1 VQLDRLAVQLR
12 LRNPWEA
19 MDLGFAMVRS
29 WLGQIYAP
37 WLALFVPVCAVAL
50 FALPRPWA
58 WVAVWWLK
66 PAFDRV
72 ILHVLSNGVFG
83 ALPSWRQTLR
93 ALPGALRPGLL
104 LSLTLYRLDFARSF
118 NLPVWQLER
127 QGGRAARARA
137 KQLQRRTRGY
147 AVWLTIACLH
157 FESLLWLSAVALL
170 DLLAPANMDSE
181 FDFLSLFSMQQLGSW
196 REYLV
201 AGMYFLAVTVVE
213 PLYVAGGFALY
224 LNRRTALEGWDLEV
238 QLRRM
243 GERLR
248 EWQRALAAGTV
259 LGVAIAIGGALLALP
274 APAQAQEGAP
284 ARLAPDTPAARE
296 IKHVLQRPELQE
308 YDTRT
313 VLVYL
318 GKKKK
323 AEPRDT
329 AGFGWLDSVA
339 ASLASLLRAVA
350 WVLLGIAV
358 AFLVYLL
365 ARHFD
370 LRGIFSRR
378 RGKRYAPPD
387 TVFGLDVR
395 PESLPQDLVAEALRL
410 ARAGDLLKA
419 LSLLYRG
426 TLITLLHRDGL
437 ELTGGDTE
445 DDCLRKSA
453 HRIPDP
459 AYAYFATLLTAW
471 QRLAY
476 ARRPVAVLEVEAL
489 CTGWEAHFKR

>member
-29 WLGQIYAP
+29 WWRQVYAP
-37 WLALFVPVCAVAL
+37 WLAVFVPVCALAL
-50 FALPRPWA
+50 VALPRQWA

-72 ILHVLSNGVFG
+72 ILHVISNGVFG
-83 ALPSWRQTLR
+83 ELPSWRQTLR

-104 LSLTLYRLDFARSF
+104 RSLTLYRLDLARSF

-127 QGGRAARARA
+127 QRGRAARTRAR
-137 KQLQRRTRGY
+137 QLQRRTRSY
-147 AVWLTIACLH
+147 AVWLTIACVH
-157 FESLLWLSAVALL
+157 FESLLWFSALALF
-170 DLLAPANMDSE
+170 DLLAPATTDSD
-181 FDFLSLFSMQQLGSW
+181 FDFLSLISTAQANSW
-196 REYLV
+196 REYLF
-201 AGMYFLAVTVVE
+201 AGMYLLAVTIVE

-238 QLRRM
+238 QLRRI
-243 GERLR
+243 GERLS
-248 EWQRALAAGTV
+248 EAQRALAAQAA
-259 LGVAIAIGGALLALP
+259 LGAAVVVAGALLAAPLP
-274 APAQAQEGAP
+274 ARAQDAAP
-284 ARLAPDTPAARE
+284 LRLAPDTPAARA
-296 IKHVLQRPELQE
+296 IKQVLQRPELQE
-308 YDTRT
+308 YETHT

-318 GKKKK
+318 GERRKP
-323 AEPRDT
+323 APRDIS
-329 AGFGWLDSVA
+329 GPGWLETIGIG
-339 ASLASLLRAVA
+339 LADLLRAVA

-370 LRGIFSRR
+370 LWGIFSRR
-378 RGKRYAPPD
+378 RRERYTPPD

-395 PESLPQDLVAEALRL
+395 PQSLPQDLAAEALRL

-445 DDCLRKSA
+445 EDCLRKSA

-459 AYAYFATLLTAW
+459 AYAYFATLLSAW

-476 ARRPVAVLEVEAL
+476 ARRQVAGPEVEAL
-489 CTGWEAHFKR
+489 CTGWEAHFRR

>member
-19 MDLGFAMVRS
+19 MDLGFAMIRS
-29 WLGQIYAP
+29 WWRQVYAP
-37 WLALFVPVCAVAL
+37 WLAVFAPACVLAL
-50 FALPRPWA
+50 VALPRQWA
-58 WVAVWWLK
+58 WVAIWWLK

-83 ALPSWRQTLR
+83 ELPAWRQTLR

-104 LSLTLYRLDFARSF
+104 LSLTLYRLDLARSF

-127 QGGRAARARA
+127 QRGRGARARA
-137 KQLQRRTRGY
+137 KQLQRRTRSY

-157 FESLLWLSAVALL
+157 FESLLWLSALALF
-170 DLLAPANMDSE
+170 DLLAPATTDSD
-181 FDFLSLFSMQQLGSW
+181 FDFLSLLSMGQASGW
-196 REYLV
+196 GGYLF
-201 AGMYFLAVTVVE
+201 AGMYFLAVTVME

-224 LNRRTALEGWDLEV
+224 LNRRTALEGWDIEV
-238 QLRRM
+238 QLRRI

-248 EWQRALAAGTV
+248 QAQRALATGTG
-259 LGVAIAIGGALLALP
+259 LGAAIVVAGALLAAPPP
-274 APAQAQEGAP
+274 ARAQDVAQ
-284 ARLAPDTPAARE
+284 ARLARDTPAARE
-296 IKHVLQRPELQE
+296 IRQVLQRPELQE
-308 YDTRT
+308 YETRT

-318 GKKKK
+318 GERRKG
-323 AEPRDT
+323 AARDMS
-329 AGFGWLDSVA
+329 GFGWLDTIGVG
-339 ASLASLLRAVA
+339 LADLLRALA

-370 LRGIFSRR
+370 LWTLLGPRR
-378 RGKRYAPPD
+378 RMRHTPPD

-395 PESLPQDLVAEALRL
+395 PASLPQDLAAEALRL

-426 TLITLLHRDGL
+426 TLATLLHRDGL
-437 ELTGGDTE
+437 ELLGGDTE

-459 AYAYFATLLTAW
+459 AYAYFATLLGAW

-476 ARRPVAVLEVEAL
+476 ARRLVAGSEVEAL
-489 CTGWEAHFKR
+489 CTEWETHFRR